1 VPAKGFQPS
10 ARFAVVCADADSV
23 GDALPVLLSQVG
35 KKLEWQ
41 VEYRYRSHLTNG
53 AGRGRVVDN
62 TNSLRQTSI
71 KGSILKPGGCDQM
84 QDSILIKSGDKG
96 GKLLLYLA

>member
-1 VPAKGFQPS
+1 MAIFELSMVTA
-10 ARFAVVCADADSV
+10 
-23 GDALPVLLSQVG
+23 AL
-35 KKLEWQ
+35 
-41 VEYRYRSHLTNG
+41 
-53 AGRGRVVDN
+53 AGISIEAATN